1 MKDTKNTLKLI
12 FAMTIF
18 GTIGIFRNYIPF
30 PSGFVAM
37 ARGFIGVLSLLLV
50 MLISRKKL
58 CFSAIRENL
67 ILLVLSGAFIG
78 INWIL
83 LFEAYR
89 YTSVASA
96 TLCYYMAPV
105 FVIFASPLVLRE
117 RLTLKKCLCAVV
129 AIVGMSFVSG
139 IFDSDFSG
147 VSELIGIFFGLG
159 AAVFYATV
167 ILLNKK
173 MKNIDSYDMTATQ
186 LFVSAAVILP
196 YTLIAEDISRE
207 MINPTSVILLIT
219 VGIVHTGIA
228 YALYFGS
235 VNKLNT
241 QKVALF
247 GYIDPVVAIILSALV
262 LKDELTVLGII
273 GATMILL
280 SMIISEFS
288 ENKQA

>member
-37 ARGFIGVLSLLLV
+37 SRGFIGVLSLLLV

-105 FVIFASPLVLRE
+105 FFIFASPLVLRE

-186 LFVSAAVILP
+186 LFVAAAVILP

-262 LKDELTVLGII
+262 LKDELTVLGIV
-273 GATMILL
+273 GAAMILL